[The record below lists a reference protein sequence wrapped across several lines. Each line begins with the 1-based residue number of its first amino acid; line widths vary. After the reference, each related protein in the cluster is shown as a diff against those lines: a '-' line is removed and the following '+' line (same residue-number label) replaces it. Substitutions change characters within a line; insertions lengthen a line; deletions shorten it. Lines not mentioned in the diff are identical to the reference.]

1 MTPPLSPVIQT
12 DTVRMVPTAYYKP
25 PVLKPL
31 TDTEEELE
39 ILSAFEGLTNQRLRA
54 QLSGLSDLASRE
66 LLFNAYGQSYV
77 NAAFSYTR
85 PEGNRF
91 NDTGRGAWYA
101 AFDDL
106 TAIEEVGYHRTRELK
121 RINVFE
127 DEAVYQVLLAAF
139 VGDFHDVRGVDPA
152 TDFLGPDPDIAYR
165 AGQAFARTLRQGQS
179 RGIVYSSVRRPN
191 GICLVAFQPHLVQN
205 VRPGARWRLAW
216 AGKPY
221 FTATAI

>member
-1 MTPPLSPVIQT
+1 
-12 DTVRMVPTAYYKP
+12 MVPTAYYKP

-31 TDTEEELE
+31 TDTEEEVE

-54 QLSGLSDLASRE
+54 ELSGLSDLASRE

-91 NDTGRGAWYA
+91 NDASRGAWYA

-106 TAIEEVGYHRTRELK
+106 TAIEEVGYHRTRELN

-139 VGDFHDVRGVDPA
+139 VGDFHDVRGYAPG
-152 TDFLGPDPDIAYR
+152 TDFLGPDPEIAYR
-165 AGQAFARTLRQGQS
+165 AGQALARTLREGQS
-179 RGIVYSSVRRPN
+179 RGIVYSSVRRPG

-216 AGKPY
+216 AGTPH
-221 FTATAI
+221 FTASAM